1 MKVAN
6 AKGGGDLPQLVSQ
19 VGANGSLG
27 VGPGQAAPKQ
37 AADAYAVANQAKLKM
52 GTFLLEL
59 CGEPVP
65 AGYTTVRIRAW
76 CLASLALRRWG

>member
-1 MKVAN
+1 MVHSGWAP
-6 AKGGGDLPQLVSQ
+6 A
-19 VGANGSLG
+19 
-27 VGPGQAAPKQ
+27 PGQAAPKQ

-65 AGYTTVRIRAW
+65 AGYDGRSSYTLIY
-76 CLASLALRRWG
+76 